1 MKNKIKRFAK
11 GDFHIPQPEIIFP
24 ETHIVM
30 RVGEGEKYRG
40 SFSLKNQGEGTIRG
54 LVYPSSY
61 RVQCDEQGFDGNPVN
76 IYYTYDGSGLMP
88 GHVEH
93 GKFTIVCN
101 GGEYDVAFTA
111 IIEKP
116 YVMTSYG
123 KIQSLDDFKKLS
135 FRDAAEAVKLF
146 RSRDFYEILKYE
158 DKRIQALYENM
169 RKWEL
174 DQQALEEFLVGCKQK
189 EKIFLTLEE
198 ESRAFMSLSE
208 ARKETFTIRK
218 NTWGYLEIDV
228 HTEGE
233 FLSVEHTRV
242 TTEEFIGNSYRL
254 EYFLNVEALHPGSNF
269 GRIIL
274 ESPYETLTYE
284 VVVEKDISRDEDYRA
299 NDREFAGIV
308 KNYLKYESG
317 KLELNEWV
325 EEAIRRISH
334 LREVDDRNEFYLL
347 AHAHICL
354 IGKRLEEAKWLLESY
369 NYNRFA
375 IGKDVELSSY
385 YLYLTTLL
393 SNDTIGQRKVA
404 EELSKSFMKH
414 PDSWKILCMLV
425 EVDSEYKIY
434 SERLRALE
442 KQFYDEK
449 SHSVWF
455 YLQAFKCYREKSS
468 SLKKL
473 GMFEVRVLLFAVKH
487 KLMTREL
494 ALYTANLASQMK
506 VFDKQLY
513 AVLVGSYKMYK
524 ESMILTAICTLL
536 IKGNCVESC
545 YFQWYEKAVEAEL
558 KIAQLYEYYMA
569 SVVPADFHKA
579 LPRSVYLY
587 FMHGNSLDYH
597 KCAFLYSNLITYEDE
612 SSEIYAHYRDEMEAF
627 AWNQLDRRNVDEQLR
642 IIYKRF
648 VVEASMNPE
657 RVKALYD
664 VCHAYRI
671 TTKVPN
677 MKFIHVI
684 ADDGTITQKSPYTEN
699 GARVFLYAKTDRLVW
714 ESKDGR
720 HYTDSIPYESQ
731 RLFYELRYMDM
742 CRKYIN
748 GLRRTREEEEVQELT
763 TEIVRENGVENYEED
778 ELLGLCSKTIREN
791 NYENDDFLTYVCFE
805 LFKKGQYD
813 KVILTYLASYY
824 CGATSDMKMLWR
836 EARDYEVHTH
846 KLAERIL
853 TQMLFSEELFQ
864 EAQVFEQYYAE
875 GAYFRL
881 QQAYL
886 VYMSREYVV
895 EERKISRSVID
906 IICREYE
913 KGEDTIDI
921 CKVAV
926 LKYYSTR
933 EYSPQTR
940 KTLKKFLQ
948 ELCGKQI
955 YFPFF
960 LSYEKDWLIELQL
973 WDKTLIEYKGQKGSR
988 VMLYYSL
995 QKGGEE
1001 SSDYSTEVLTPMY
1014 ENIYVKKFV
1023 LFANEKLKYYFKETI
1038 DGNSYRSDKELC
1050 VRETVQ
1056 GEPGRY
1062 GRLNDILIEKNESE
1076 RKKKIQAYAREDAA
1090 RDADFYK
1097 RTGVRLNNRRL
1108 FFHGTG
1114 KYHRI

>member
-1 MKNKIKRFAK
+1 MTILKNKIKRFAK

-24 ETHIVM
+24 ETHIIM

-40 SFSLKNQGEGTIRG
+40 SFSLQNQGEGTIRG

-76 IYYTYDGSGLMP
+76 IYYTYDGHGLMP

-101 GGEYDVAFTA
+101 GGEYDIAYTA

-116 YVMTSYG
+116 FVMTSYG

-198 ESRAFMSLSE
+198 ESRAFRTLTE
-208 ARKETFTIRK
+208 ARKETFTIKK
-218 NTWGYLEIDV
+218 NTWGYLEMDI
-228 HTEGE
+228 HTEGV
-233 FLSVEHTRV
+233 FLSVEHNRI

-254 EYFLNVEALHPGSNF
+254 EYFLDVSKLHLGSNF
-269 GRIIL
+269 GRIII

-284 VVVEKDISRDEDYRA
+284 VVVEKDVKRDEDRRA
-299 NDREFAGIV
+299 NDREFAGII
-308 KNYLKYESG
+308 KNYLKYEAG
-317 KLELNEWV
+317 QLDLNEWV
-325 EEAIRRISH
+325 EEAIRRITH
-334 LREVDDRNEFYLL
+334 LREMDDRNEFYLL

-354 IGKRLEEAKWLLESY
+354 IGNRADEAKWLLESY

-404 EELSKSFMKH
+404 EELSRSFMKH

-425 EVDSEYKIY
+425 EVDSEYKIF

-442 KQFYDEK
+442 KQFYEEK
-449 SHSVWF
+449 SHSIWF
-455 YLQAFKCYREKSS
+455 YLQAFRCFREKSS

-513 AVLVGSYKMYK
+513 EVLVRSYEIYN

-545 YFQWYEKAVEAEL
+545 YFKWYEKAVESEL

-569 SVVPADFHKA
+569 SVVPSTFHKT

-587 FMHGNSLDYH
+587 FMHGNTLDYH

-627 AWNQLDRRNVDEQLR
+627 AWNQLDRRNVDELLR

-648 VVEASMNPE
+648 VVERSMNPD

-664 VCHAYRI
+664 VCHAYKI

-684 ADDGTITQKSPYTEN
+684 AENGTITQKAPYTER
-699 GARVFLYAKTDRLVW
+699 GAKVFLYAKTDRLVW

-720 HYTDSIPYESQ
+720 HYTDSIPYESK

-748 GLRRTREEEEVQELT
+748 GLRRNREEEEIPELTLEIVQE
-763 TEIVRENGVENYEED
+763 NGMENYSED

-805 LFKKGQYD
+805 LFKKNQFD
-813 KVILTYLASYY
+813 KVILTYLASYF
-824 CGATSDMKMLWR
+824 CGATSEMKMLWR
-836 EARDYEVHTH
+836 EAQDYEVHTH

-864 EAQVFEQYYAE
+864 EAPIFEQYYSE

-926 LKYYSTR
+926 LKYYSSKD
-933 EYSPQTR
+933 YNPQTR

-988 VMLYYSL
+988 VMLYYQL
-995 QKGGEE
+995 QKGKDEYV
-1001 SSDYSTEVLTPMY
+1001 DYSTEVLTPMY

-1038 DGNSYRSDKELC
+1038 DGNSYRSDKEIC
-1050 VRETVQ
+1050 VREAEPE
-1056 GEPGRY
+1056 EPGRF
-1062 GRLNDILIEKNESE
+1062 GRLNDILIETNENE
-1076 RKKKIQAYAREDAA
+1076 RKQKIRAYAKEDAVA
-1090 RDADFYK
+1090 NQIF
-1097 RTGVRLNNRRL
+1097 TMEQS
-1108 FFHGTG
+1108 
-1114 KYHRI
+1114 

>member
-1 MKNKIKRFAK
+1 MTDLKNKIKRFAK

-24 ETHIVM
+24 ETRIIM

-40 SFSLKNQGEGTIRG
+40 SFSLQNQGEGTIRG

-61 RVQCDEQGFDGNPVN
+61 RVHCDEQGFDSNPVN
-76 IYYTYDGSGLMP
+76 IYYTYDGTGLVP

-101 GGEYDVAFTA
+101 GGEFDIAFTA

-123 KIQSLDDFKKLS
+123 KVQSLDDFKKLS

-158 DKRIQALYENM
+158 DKRIQALYDNM
-169 RKWEL
+169 RRWEL

-198 ESRAFMSLSE
+198 ESRAFISLTE
-208 ARKETFTIRK
+208 PRKETFAIRK

-228 HTEGE
+228 KTEGD
-233 FLSVEHTRV
+233 FLHVEHTRI

-254 EYFLNVEALHPGSNF
+254 EYFLDTEKLHRGSNY

-284 VVVEKDISRDEDYRA
+284 VVVEKDIARDEDYRA
-299 NDREFAGIV
+299 NDREFAGIL
-308 KNYLKYESG
+308 KNYLKYEG
-317 KLELNEWV
+317 GQMQLDDWV
-325 EEAIRRISH
+325 EEAVRRIKH
-334 LREVDDRNEFYLL
+334 LREMDESNEYYLL

-354 IGKRLEEAKWLLESY
+354 IGKRMDEAKWLLESY

-375 IGKDVELSSY
+375 IGKDIELSSY
-385 YLYLTTLL
+385 YLYLTTFL

-414 PDSWKILCMLV
+414 PDSWRILCMLV
-425 EVDSEYKIY
+425 EIDSEYKIY

-442 KQFYDEK
+442 KQFYEDK
-449 SHSVWF
+449 SHSIWF
-455 YLQAFKCYREKSS
+455 YLQAFRCFRDKSS

-473 GMFEVRVLLFAVKH
+473 GLFEVQVLLFAVKY

-506 VFDKQLY
+506 VFDRHLY
-513 AVLVGSYKMYK
+513 DVLVQAYDMYN

-536 IKGNCVESC
+536 IKGNCMDSC
-545 YFQWYEKAVEAEL
+545 YFKWYEKAVENEL

-569 SVVPADFHKA
+569 TVRPEQFHKP

-587 FMHGNSLDYH
+587 FMHGNNLDFN

-627 AWNQLDRRNVDEQLR
+627 AWNQLDRRNINEQLR

-648 VVEASMNPE
+648 VAESAMNPE

-664 VCHAYRI
+664 VCHAYWI
-671 TTKVPN
+671 TTKVRN
-677 MKFIHVI
+677 MKYVHVI
-684 ADDGTITQKSPYTEN
+684 AEDGTITQKAPYTDK
-699 GARVFLYAKTDRLVW
+699 GARVFLYSKTDRLVW

-720 HYTDSIPYESQ
+720 HYTDSVPYESK

-748 GLRRTREEEEVQELT
+748 GLRRNRSEEQAQELT
-763 TEIVRENGVENYEED
+763 LEVVRENGLENYAEE
-778 ELLGLCSKTIREN
+778 EIFGLCSRTIREN

-805 LFKKGQYD
+805 LFKKQQYD
-813 KVILTYLASYY
+813 KVILTYLANYY
-824 CGATSDMKMLWR
+824 CGATSDMKLLWR
-836 EARDYEVHTH
+836 EARDYEIHTH

-864 EAQVFEQYYAE
+864 EAQIFEQYYAE

-886 VYMSREYVV
+886 TYVSREYVV
-895 EERKISRSVID
+895 EERKIGRSVID

-913 KGEDTIDI
+913 KGEDTGDI
-921 CKVAV
+921 CKIAV
-926 LKYYSTR
+926 LKYYSQR
-933 EYSPQTR
+933 EYNTQTR
-940 KTLKKFLQ
+940 RTLKKFLQ

-960 LSYEKDWLIELQL
+960 LSYEKEWLIELQL

-988 VMLYYSL
+988 VMLYYQL

-1001 SSDYSTEVLTPMY
+1001 QTDYSTEVLTPMY
-1014 ENIYVKKFV
+1014 ENLYVKKFV
-1023 LFANEKLKYYFKETI
+1023 LFADEKLKYYFKETI
-1038 DGNSYRSDKELC
+1038 DGNSYRSDKETC
-1050 VRETVQ
+1050 VRTARP
-1056 GEPGRY
+1056 GEQGRY
-1062 GRLNDILIEKNESE
+1062 GRLNDILMENDKKA
-1076 RKKKIQAYAREDAA
+1076 RKRKMQAYSLEDAVA
-1090 RDADFYK
+1090 AQMFAQE
-1097 RTGVRLNNRRL
+1097 
-1108 FFHGTG
+1108 
-1114 KYHRI
+1114 

>member
-24 ETHIVM
+24 ETRITM
-30 RVGEGEKYRG
+30 RVGEGENYRG
-40 SFSLKNQGEGTIRG
+40 SFSLQNQGEGTIRG

-61 RVQCDEQGFDGNPVN
+61 RVHCDEQGFDGNPVN

-101 GGEYDVAFTA
+101 GGEFDVAFTA

-116 YVMTSYG
+116 FVMTSYG
-123 KIQSLDDFKKLS
+123 KIQSLEDFKKLS

-158 DKRIQALYENM
+158 DKRIQALYDNM

-198 ESRAFMSLSE
+198 ESRAFISLTE
-208 ARKETFTIRK
+208 ARKETFTVKK

-228 HTEGE
+228 RTEGE

-254 EYFLNVEALHPGSNF
+254 EYFLDVDKLHEGSNF

-284 VVVEKDISRDEDYRA
+284 VVVEKDVKRDEERRA
-299 NDREFAGIV
+299 NDREFAGIIR
-308 KNYLKYESG
+308 NYLKYESG
-317 KLELNEWV
+317 KMELSDWV
-325 EEAIRRISH
+325 QEAVRRISH
-334 LREVDDRNEFYLL
+334 LRDMDPRNEFYLL
-347 AHAHICL
+347 FHAHICL
-354 IGKRLEEAKWLLESY
+354 IGGQTDEAKWLLESY

-385 YLYLTTLL
+385 YLYLTTFL

-404 EELSKSFMKH
+404 EELSRTFMKH
-414 PDSWKILCMLV
+414 PESWKILCMLV

-442 KQFYDEK
+442 KQFYEEK
-449 SHSVWF
+449 SHSIWF
-455 YLQAFKCYREKSS
+455 YLQAFKCFRDKSS

-473 GMFEVRVLLFAVKH
+473 GEFEVRVLLFAVKH

-506 VFDKQLY
+506 VFDRHLY
-513 AVLVGSYKMYK
+513 DVLVLSYKIYH
-524 ESMILTAICTLL
+524 ESMILTSICTLL
-536 IKGNCVESC
+536 IKGNCVDRE
-545 YFQWYEKAVEAEL
+545 YFKWFQKAVEAEL

-569 SVVPADFHKA
+569 SVVPSQFHKP

-648 VVEASMNPE
+648 VVESAMNPE

-664 VCHAYRI
+664 VCHAYWI

-677 MKFIHVI
+677 MKYIHVI
-684 ADDGTITQKSPYTEN
+684 AEDGTITQKAAYTEN

-720 HYTDSIPYESQ
+720 HYTDSIPYESK

-748 GLRRTREEEEVQELT
+748 GLRRNREEEEAQELT
-763 TEIVRENGVENYEED
+763 LDVVREKGLENYTEE
-778 ELLGLCSKTIREN
+778 EMLGLCSRTIREN

-805 LFKKGQYD
+805 LFKKQQYD
-813 KVILTYLASYY
+813 KVILTYLANYY
-824 CGATSDMKMLWR
+824 CGATPDMKVLWR
-836 EARDYEVHTH
+836 EASDYEVHTH

-864 EAQVFEQYYAE
+864 EAQIFEQYYAE

-881 QQAYL
+881 QEAYL
-886 VYMSREYVV
+886 AYVSREYVV
-895 EERKISRSVID
+895 EERKIGRSVID

-913 KGEDTIDI
+913 KGENTIDI
-921 CKVAV
+921 CKIAV
-926 LKYYSTR
+926 LKYYSGR
-933 EYSPQTR
+933 EYNAQTR

-988 VMLYYSL
+988 VMLYYQL

-1001 SSDYSTEVLTPMY
+1001 QADYSTEVLTPMY
-1014 ENIYVKKFV
+1014 ENLYVKKFV

-1038 DGNSYRSDKELC
+1038 DGNSYRSDKETC
-1050 VRETVQ
+1050 VRETEP
-1056 GEPGRY
+1056 GEQGRY
-1062 GRLNDILIEKNESE
+1062 GRLNDILMETGSRE
-1076 RKKKIQAYAREDAA
+1076 RRKMMQEYALEDAA
-1090 RDADFYK
+1090 ANHMF
-1097 RTGVRLNNRRL
+1097 TQE
-1108 FFHGTG
+1108 
-1114 KYHRI
+1114 

>member
-836 EARDYEVHTH
+836 EARDYEVYTH

-1090 RDADFYK
+1090 AAQIFTK
-1097 RTGVRLNNRRL
+1097 EQA
-1108 FFHGTG
+1108 
-1114 KYHRI
+1114 

>member
-24 ETHIVM
+24 ETRIIM

-40 SFSLKNQGEGTIRG
+40 SFSLQNQGGGTIRG
-54 LVYPSSY
+54 IVYPSSY
-61 RVQCDEQGFDGNPVN
+61 RVQCDEQGFDANPVN
-76 IYYTYDGSGLMP
+76 IYYTYDGSGLVP

-101 GGEYDVAFTA
+101 GGEFDIAFTA

-116 YVMTSYG
+116 FVMTSYG
-123 KIQSLDDFKKLS
+123 KVQSLDDFKKLS
-135 FRDAAEAVKLF
+135 FRDSAEAVRLF

-158 DKRIQALYENM
+158 DRRIQALYDNM
-169 RKWEL
+169 RRWEL

-198 ESRAFMSLSE
+198 ESRAFMSLTE
-208 ARKETFTIRK
+208 ARKETFAIKK

-228 HTEGE
+228 RTEGD
-233 FLSVEHTRV
+233 FIHVEHTRI

-254 EYFLNVEALHPGSNF
+254 EYFLDTEKLHRGSNF
-269 GRIIL
+269 GRVIL

-284 VVVEKDISRDEDYRA
+284 VVVEKDVDRDEDRRA

-308 KNYLKYESG
+308 RNYLKYESG
-317 KLELNEWV
+317 KLTLEEWTD
-325 EEAIRRISH
+325 EAERRIRH
-334 LREVDDRNEFYLL
+334 LRDMDGRNDFYLL

-354 IGKRLEEAKWLLESY
+354 LGGRADEAKILLESY

-385 YLYLTTLL
+385 YLYLTTFL
-393 SNDTIGQRKVA
+393 SNDSIGQRKVA
-404 EELSKSFMKH
+404 EELSRSFIKH
-414 PDSWKILCMLV
+414 PDNWKILCMLV

-434 SERLRALE
+434 SERLHALE
-442 KQFYDEK
+442 KQFYEEK
-449 SHSVWF
+449 SHSIWF
-455 YLQAFKCYREKSS
+455 YFQAFRCYRDKSS

-473 GMFEVRVLLFAVKH
+473 GTFEIRVLLFAVKYR
-487 KLMTREL
+487 LMTREL

-506 VFDKQLY
+506 MFDKHLY
-513 AVLVGSYKMYK
+513 DVLVQSYGMYN

-536 IKGNCVESC
+536 IKGNCMDSC
-545 YFQWYEKAVEAEL
+545 YFRWFEKAVDEEL
-558 KIAQLYEYYMA
+558 KIAQLYEYYMGTVTP
-569 SVVPADFHKA
+569 SGFHKP

-587 FMHGNSLDYH
+587 FMHGNNLDYH
-597 KCAFLYSNLITYEDE
+597 KCAFLYANLITYEDE
-612 SSEIYAHYRDEMEAF
+612 TSEIYAHYRDEMEAF

-648 VVEASMNPE
+648 VVESAMNPE
-657 RVKALYD
+657 RIKALYD
-664 VCHAYRI
+664 VCHAYWI

-677 MKFIHVI
+677 MKFVHVI
-684 ADDGTITQKSPYTEN
+684 AEDGTVTQKAPYTEN
-699 GARVFLYAKTDRLVW
+699 GAKVFLYAKTDRLVW
-714 ESKDGR
+714 EGKDGR
-720 HYTDSIPYESQ
+720 HYTDSIPYDSR

-748 GLRRTREEEEVQELT
+748 GLRRTREEEQAQELT
-763 TEIVRENGVENYEED
+763 LETVHANGLENYKED
-778 ELLGLCSKTIREN
+778 ELLGLCSRTIREN

-805 LFKKGQYD
+805 LFKNQQYD
-813 KVILTYLASYY
+813 KVILTYLANYY
-824 CGATSDMKMLWR
+824 CGATSDMKLLWR

-864 EAQVFEQYYAE
+864 EAPVFEQYYAE

-886 VYMSREYVV
+886 TYVSREYVV
-895 EERKISRSVID
+895 EERRIGRSVID

-913 KGEDTIDI
+913 KGEETGDI
-921 CKVAV
+921 CKIAV
-926 LKYYSTR
+926 LKYYAER
-933 EYSPQTR
+933 EYNAQTR

-948 ELCGKQI
+948 ELCGRQI

-960 LSYEKDWLIELQL
+960 LSYEKEWLIELQL

-988 VMLYYSL
+988 VMLYYQL
-995 QKGGEE
+995 QKGGDEYA
-1001 SSDYSTEVLTPMY
+1001 DYSTEILMPMY

-1023 LFANEKLKYYFKETI
+1023 LFANERLKYYFKETI
-1038 DGNSYRSDKELC
+1038 DGNSYRSEKETC
-1050 VRETVQ
+1050 VRENES
-1056 GEPGRY
+1056 GEQGRY
-1062 GRLNDILIEKNESE
+1062 GRLNDILTENDKVER
-1076 RKKKIQAYAREDAA
+1076 RKKMQAYALEDAVA
-1090 RDADFYK
+1090 AHMF
-1097 RTGVRLNNRRL
+1097 VQE
-1108 FFHGTG
+1108 
-1114 KYHRI
+1114 

>member
-1 MKNKIKRFAK
+1 MTDLKNKIKRFAK

-24 ETHIVM
+24 ETRITM
-30 RVGEGEKYRG
+30 RVGEGENYRG
-40 SFSLKNQGEGTIRG
+40 SFSLQNQGEGTIRG

-61 RVQCDEQGFDGNPVN
+61 RVHCDEQGFDGNPVN

-101 GGEYDVAFTA
+101 GGEFDVAFTA

-116 YVMTSYG
+116 FVMTSYG
-123 KIQSLDDFKKLS
+123 KIQSLEDFKKLS

-158 DKRIQALYENM
+158 DKRIQALYDNM

-198 ESRAFMSLSE
+198 ESRAFISLTE
-208 ARKETFTIRK
+208 ARKETFTVKK

-228 HTEGE
+228 RTEGE

-254 EYFLNVEALHPGSNF
+254 EYFLDVDKLHEGSNF

-284 VVVEKDISRDEDYRA
+284 VVVEKDVKRDEERRA
-299 NDREFAGIV
+299 NDREFAGIIR
-308 KNYLKYESG
+308 NYLKYESG
-317 KLELNEWV
+317 KMELSDWV
-325 EEAIRRISH
+325 QEAVRRISH
-334 LREVDDRNEFYLL
+334 LRDMDPRNEFYLL
-347 AHAHICL
+347 FHAHICL
-354 IGKRLEEAKWLLESY
+354 IGGQTDEAKWLLESY

-385 YLYLTTLL
+385 YLYLTTFL

-404 EELSKSFMKH
+404 EELSRTFMKH
-414 PDSWKILCMLV
+414 PESWKILCMLV

-442 KQFYDEK
+442 KQFYEEK
-449 SHSVWF
+449 SHSIWF
-455 YLQAFKCYREKSS
+455 YLQAFKCFRDKSS

-473 GMFEVRVLLFAVKH
+473 GEFEVRVLLFAVKH

-506 VFDKQLY
+506 VFDRHLY
-513 AVLVGSYKMYK
+513 DVLVLSYKIYH
-524 ESMILTAICTLL
+524 ESMILTSICTLL
-536 IKGNCVESC
+536 IKGNCVDRE
-545 YFQWYEKAVEAEL
+545 YFKWFQKAVEAEL

-569 SVVPADFHKA
+569 SVVPSQFHKP

-648 VVEASMNPE
+648 VVESAMNPE

-664 VCHAYRI
+664 VCHAYWI

-677 MKFIHVI
+677 MKYIHVI
-684 ADDGTITQKSPYTEN
+684 AEDGTITQKAAYTEN

-720 HYTDSIPYESQ
+720 HYTDSIPYESK

-748 GLRRTREEEEVQELT
+748 GLRRNREEEKAQELT
-763 TEIVRENGVENYEED
+763 LDVVREKGLENYTEE
-778 ELLGLCSKTIREN
+778 EMLGLCSRTIREN

-805 LFKKGQYD
+805 LFKKQQYD
-813 KVILTYLASYY
+813 KVILTYLANYY
-824 CGATSDMKMLWR
+824 CGATPDMKVLWR

-864 EAQVFEQYYAE
+864 EAQIFEQYYAE

-881 QQAYL
+881 QEAYL
-886 VYMSREYVV
+886 AYVSREYVV
-895 EERKISRSVID
+895 EERKIGRSVID

-913 KGEDTIDI
+913 KGENTIDI
-921 CKVAV
+921 CKIAV
-926 LKYYSTR
+926 LKYYSGR
-933 EYSPQTR
+933 EYNAQTR

-988 VMLYYSL
+988 VMLYYQL
-995 QKGGEE
+995 QKGAEE
-1001 SSDYSTEVLTPMY
+1001 QADYSTEVLTPMY
-1014 ENIYVKKFV
+1014 ENLYVKKFV

-1038 DGNSYRSDKELC
+1038 DGNSYRSDKETC
-1050 VRETVQ
+1050 VRETEP
-1056 GEPGRY
+1056 GEQGRY
-1062 GRLNDILIEKNESE
+1062 GRLNDILMETGSRE
-1076 RKKKIQAYAREDAA
+1076 RRKMMQEYALEDAA
-1090 RDADFYK
+1090 ANHMF
-1097 RTGVRLNNRRL
+1097 TQE
-1108 FFHGTG
+1108 
-1114 KYHRI
+1114 

>member
-24 ETHIVM
+24 ETHITM

-40 SFSLKNQGEGTIRG
+40 SFSLQNQGEGTIRG

-61 RVQCDEQGFDGNPVN
+61 RVHCDEQGFDCNPVN
-76 IYYTYDGSGLMP
+76 IYYTYDGSGLLP

-101 GGEYDVAFTA
+101 GGEFDVSFTA

-116 YVMTSYG
+116 YVMTNYG
-123 KIQSLDDFKKLS
+123 KIQSLEDFKKLA

-158 DKRIQALYENM
+158 DKRIQALYDNM

-198 ESRAFMSLSE
+198 ESRAFMSLTE
-208 ARKETFTIRK
+208 ARKETFTIKK

-228 HTEGE
+228 KTEGD
-233 FLSVEHTRV
+233 FLTVEHTRIS
-242 TTEEFIGNSYRL
+242 TEEFIGNSYRL
-254 EYFLNVEALHPGSNF
+254 EYFLNTEKLHKGSNF
-269 GRIIL
+269 GRIFL
-274 ESPYETLTYE
+274 ESPYEMLVYE
-284 VVVEKDISRDEDYRA
+284 VVVEKDVSRDEEHRA
-299 NDREFAGIV
+299 NDREFTGII
-308 KNYLKYESG
+308 KNFLKCEGGRMEKS
-317 KLELNEWV
+317 EWIT
-325 EEAIRRISH
+325 EACRRIRH
-334 LREVDDRNEFYLL
+334 LREMDEKNEVYLL
-347 AHAHICL
+347 VHAHICIL
-354 IGKRLEEAKWLLESY
+354 GGRMAEAKEILESY

-385 YLYLTTLL
+385 YLYLTTFL
-393 SNDTIGQRKVA
+393 SGDTISQRKVA
-404 EELSKSFMKH
+404 EELSRSFMKH

-425 EVDSEYKIY
+425 EIDSEYKIY

-442 KQFYDEK
+442 KQFYEDG
-449 SHSVWF
+449 SHSIWF
-455 YLQAFKCYREKSS
+455 YLQAFRCFREKST

-473 GMFEVRVLLFAVKH
+473 GKFEVRVLLFAVKRG
-487 KLMTREL
+487 LMTREL

-506 VFDKQLY
+506 VFDSHLY
-513 AVLVGSYKMYK
+513 DVLVLSYEMYH
-524 ESMILTAICTLL
+524 ESMILTSICTLL
-536 IKGNCVESC
+536 IKGNCISTR
-545 YFQWYEKAVEAEL
+545 YFKWYEKAVESEL

-569 SVVPADFHKA
+569 SVIPEKFHKP

-587 FMHGNSLDYH
+587 FMHGNTLDYH

-612 SSEIYAHYRDEMEAF
+612 ASEIYAHYRDEMEAF

-648 VVEASMNPE
+648 VVEPSMNSE

-664 VCHAYRI
+664 VCHAYWI

-677 MKFIHVI
+677 MKYIHVI
-684 ADDGTITQKSPYTEN
+684 AEDGTITQKAPYMEN
-699 GARVFLYAKTDRLVW
+699 GAKVFLYSKTDRMVW
-714 ESKDGR
+714 EAKDGR
-720 HYTDSIPYESQ
+720 HYTDSIPYESK

-748 GLRRTREEEEVQELT
+748 DMRRIRAEEENQELT
-763 TEIVRENGVENYEED
+763 LELVHQRGVENYSED
-778 ELLGLCSKTIREN
+778 ELLGLCSRTIREN

-805 LFKKGQYD
+805 LFRKQQYD
-813 KVILTYLASYY
+813 KVILTYLANYY
-824 CGATSDMKMLWR
+824 CGATPDMKMLWR

-846 KLAERIL
+846 KLGERIL

-864 EAQVFEQYYAE
+864 EAQIFEQYYAE

-886 VYMSREYVV
+886 SYVSREYVV

-913 KGEDTIDI
+913 KGENTIDI
-921 CKVAV
+921 CKLAV
-926 LKYYSTR
+926 LKYYSGR
-933 EYSPQTR
+933 EYSNQTR

-948 ELCGKQI
+948 ELCGRQI

-973 WDKTLIEYKGQKGSR
+973 WDKTLIEYKGQKGSK
-988 VMLYYSL
+988 VMLYYQL
-995 QKGGEE
+995 QKGNTEQT
-1001 SSDYSTEVLTPMY
+1001 DYFTEVLTPMY
-1014 ENIYVKKFV
+1014 ENLYVKKFV
-1023 LFANEKLKYYFKETI
+1023 LFANERLKYYFKETI
-1038 DGNSYRSDKELC
+1038 DGNSYRSDKETC
-1050 VRETVQ
+1050 VREISP

-1062 GRLNDILIEKNESE
+1062 GRLNDILIEKNEQE
-1076 RKKKIQAYAREDAA
+1076 RRKKMRSYALEDAVA
-1090 RDADFYK
+1090 VHMFAQE
-1097 RTGVRLNNRRL
+1097 
-1108 FFHGTG
+1108 
-1114 KYHRI
+1114 